1 MGTEASLPSE
11 KKVAQQGGVEL
22 WSECFGSTAHEAI
35 LLIAGANAPGS
46 MWPDALVTNLVNNGF
61 RVIRFDHRDTGRSTT
76 RAFEE
81 APYTIEDM
89 ALDAI
94 AVLDAHEVAKA
105 HVVGLSMGGT
115 IAQVLALDYP
125 ERLASL
131 SLMLTAA
138 LDVDFA
144 SAYAAAMQGVD
155 HQSAL
160 PGPSKEVVQVLM
172 QNHSPAKSLEA
183 EVERRVSVWRTLNG
197 EHAYFDAED
206 LASRERAAIEHA
218 GTLAP
223 PTNHAL
229 ARPVPLSRGR
239 ELSRV
244 TTPTLV
250 IQGGQDP
257 LNPRPHGRHLAE
269 LIPNAKLVE
278 VLELGHA
285 LPSSVIEKL
294 CHVLIAHCQGAY

>member
-1 MGTEASLPSE
+1 MSIEESLPSE
-11 KKVAQQGGVEL
+11 KILARHGSVEL
-22 WSECFGSTAHEAI
+22 WSERFGSSAHEAI

-46 MWPDALVTNLVNNGF
+46 MWPDALVATLVNNGF
-61 RVIRFDHRDTGRSTT
+61 RVIRFDHRDTGRSTS
-76 RAFEE
+76 RAFAD
-81 APYTIEDM
+81 APYGIADM
-89 ALDAI
+89 ARDAI
-94 AVLDAHEVAKA
+94 AVLDAHKVAKA
-105 HVVGLSMGGT
+105 HIVGLSMGGT
-115 IAQVLALDYP
+115 IGQVLALDYS

-172 QNHSPAKSLEA
+172 QNHSPATTLEA

-197 EHAYFDAED
+197 EHADFDAED
-206 LASRERAAIEHA
+206 FAARERAAIEHA

-244 TTPTLV
+244 KTPTLV

-257 LNPRPHGRHLAE
+257 LNPPPHGRHLAE

-278 VLELGHA
+278 VFELGHA
-285 LPSSVIEKL
+285 LPSSVITKL
-294 CHVLIAHCQGAY
+294 CHLLIAHCQGEY